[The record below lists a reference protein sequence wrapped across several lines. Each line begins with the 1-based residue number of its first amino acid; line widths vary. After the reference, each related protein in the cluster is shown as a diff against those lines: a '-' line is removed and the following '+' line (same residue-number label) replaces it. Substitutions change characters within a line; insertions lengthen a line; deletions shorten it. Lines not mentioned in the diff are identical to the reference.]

1 MQDTSLGDIASRAN
15 WVLSILPPSE
25 AYAFAQRFRDAHS
38 KEVGTRRL
46 AFADCNAVNPET
58 AKLIASVFVDTP
70 IKFIDAGIIGG
81 PPQGQYDPVFY
92 ASADVGDEDVLDEF
106 AGLQVHGLKV
116 KLLKGE
122 GASVGDASAL
132 KMSYAGITKG
142 IIGICTTMIL
152 CTSTTFSCCVN
163 TYLIWE
169 YARILAAHAASPATS
184 QALLHELAS
193 SQPVILQRI
202 AASTNGMLPKA
213 YRWVGEM
220 EEISAFVE
228 GGLNPSTTKPTD
240 TSRALK
246 GTEDGPELIHMGL
259 AKLYDR
265 IALAVEDD
273 KDGKEAE
280 DVKVL
285 QGFVEEAK
293 KVISSK

>member
-1 MQDTSLGDIASRAN
+1 
-15 WVLSILPPSE
+15 
-25 AYAFAQRFRDAHS
+25 
-38 KEVGTRRL
+38 
-46 AFADCNAVNPET
+46 
-58 AKLIASVFVDTP
+58 
-70 IKFIDAGIIGG
+70 
-81 PPQGQYDPVFY
+81 
-92 ASADVGDEDVLDEF
+92 
-106 AGLQVHGLKV
+106 
-116 KLLKGE
+116 
-122 GASVGDASAL
+122 
-132 KMSYAGITKG
+132 
-142 IIGICTTMIL
+142 
-152 CTSTTFSCCVN
+152 
-163 TYLIWE
+163 
-169 YARILAAHAASPATS
+169 
-184 QALLHELAS
+184 
-193 SQPVILQRI
+193 
-202 AASTNGMLPKA
+202 MLPKA

-273 KDGKEAE
+273 KDGKEAK

>member
-1 MQDTSLGDIASRAN
+1 MSLPILAVVAAGAMGSAVGRRLTSAGLTVLTNLDGRSSATRSRAHEAGMQDTSLGDIASRAN

-132 KMSYAGITKG
+132 KMSYAVS
-142 IIGICTTMIL
+142 
-152 CTSTTFSCCVN
+152 CTSTYTAPKSELLDNPGHHKGHHWNMYYHDIMYIYYLFLLRKYVSDLGICSHFSCTCGIASNLTGTPTRACV
-163 TYLIWE
+163 LS
-169 YARILAAHAASPATS
+169 ARHTSAHCC
-184 QALLHELAS
+184 
-193 SQPVILQRI
+193 
-202 AASTNGMLPKA
+202 
-213 YRWVGEM
+213 
-220 EEISAFVE
+220 
-228 GGLNPSTTKPTD
+228 
-240 TSRALK
+240 
-246 GTEDGPELIHMGL
+246 
-259 AKLYDR
+259 
-265 IALAVEDD
+265 
-273 KDGKEAE
+273 
-280 DVKVL
+280 
-285 QGFVEEAK
+285 
-293 KVISSK
+293 

>member
-81 PPQGQYDPVFY
+81 PPQGPYDPVFY

-152 CTSTTFSCCVN
+152 S
-163 TYLIWE
+163 
-169 YARILAAHAASPATS
+169 AHAASPATS

-228 GGLNPSTTKPTD
+228 GGLNSSTTKPTD
-240 TSRALK
+240 TSSALK

-273 KDGKEAE
+273 KDGKEAK

-293 KVISSK
+293 KVISR